1 MTTIPKRIHGR
12 EIFGGGPLPLYV
24 RRHLFTGTL
33 APHDHDF
40 QEAVL
45 ILSGTG
51 IHRTVQG
58 DTILQAG
65 QVLFLRPGTWHTYL
79 DCEALDYVNCCFGT
93 ELLRSELR
101 GILDEPLLARTGEV
115 TLEPDD
121 LDICRGA
128 LEAIEVSR
136 SALEKLGYLLVFLA
150 RLAQRIPSTPTA
162 IQPHSGT
169 VATKSQ
175 MEEALAHP
183 WTLTELAAIACLEPT
198 YFVRRFR
205 ADTGL
210 PPMVWLARLRAER
223 AATLLLQTALSVQE
237 IGERVGWSDLSYFAR
252 RFRAHFGCSPRAYR
266 VRLGQAQ
273 AISAGLAYTR

>member
-1 MTTIPKRIHGR
+1 M
-12 EIFGGGPLPLYV
+12 
-24 RRHLFTGTL
+24 
-33 APHDHDF
+33 PHDHDF

-45 ILSGTG
+45 VLSGTG

-58 DTILQAG
+58 DTVLQAG

-101 GILDEPLLARTGEV
+101 GILDEPLLARMGEV
-115 TLEPDD
+115 MLEPDD

-128 LEAIEVSR
+128 LEAIEASR

-150 RLAQRIPSTPTA
+150 RLAQRIPASSTTT
-162 IQPHSGT
+162 QPHSGT
-169 VATKSQ
+169 LITKAQ
-175 MEEALAHP
+175 MEASLAHP
-183 WTLTELAAIACLEPT
+183 WTLTELAALACLEPT

-210 PPMVWLARLRAER
+210 PPMAWLARLRAER
-223 AATLLLQTALSVQE
+223 AATLLLQTNLSMQE

-252 RFRAHFGCSPRAYR
+252 RFRAHFGCSPSAYR
-266 VRLGQAQ
+266 VRLGQAN
-273 AISAGLAYTR
+273 ATSAGLAYSR